1 MIEIISLFSW
11 GLPLLDGGAR
21 NAIHEDEANESVS
34 VPQAP

>member
-1 MIEIISLFSW
+1 MIEIISVFSW
-11 GLPLLDGGAR
+11 GSPLLDGGSR